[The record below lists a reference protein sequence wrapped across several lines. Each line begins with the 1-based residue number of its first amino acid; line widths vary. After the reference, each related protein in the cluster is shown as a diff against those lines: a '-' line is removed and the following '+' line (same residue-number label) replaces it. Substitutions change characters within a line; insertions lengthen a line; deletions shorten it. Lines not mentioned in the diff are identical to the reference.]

1 MHVHHIFQSV
11 SSLTRREEN
20 IWRTRPDADPP
31 HFFPFAVELTFAPV
45 NCHAQVNHEMADA
58 VEPELDETERLA
70 AGLKQMEE
78 ELAGAKKAGVLAG
91 GRPSRYT
98 YLTTYFRQQ
107 TEEER
112 VAEEKEG
119 WDGSYP
125 FLEDTVARYR
135 YARNDVY
142 YKQPGVVLKPVA
154 KAA

>member
-1 MHVHHIFQSV
+1 
-11 SSLTRREEN
+11 
-20 IWRTRPDADPP
+20 
-31 HFFPFAVELTFAPV
+31 
-45 NCHAQVNHEMADA
+45 MADA
-58 VEPELDETERLA
+58 VQPELDETERLTV
-70 AGLKQMEE
+70 GVKLMEE

-112 VAEEKEG
+112 IAEEKEG

-135 YARNDVY
+135 YAKNDVY
-142 YKQPGVVLKPVA
+142 YKQPGVVLEQAA